1 MRRISRTG
9 KSLIWG
15 GAGLI
20 AVALIV
26 LWYGHTGPFAGKG
39 TPLEKLS
46 IAVSPTLMSAPIYVA
61 LDRNYFRQEGLDT
74 SLESFTSGKECLKTV
89 LDGKAD
95 LATVSDT
102 PIVLTVMAGQTCAV
116 IATIAQSEK
125 NSALVARKDRGILQP
140 ADLKGKTIGVTP
152 ATSADF
158 FLDNFFVF
166 HGVPK
171 KSAKIVPLKPEEM
184 QPALTSGRVDAVA
197 TWEPTVTR
205 IQRELGANAQIYY
218 ATGIY
223 RNTWNMVASA
233 DFVRKRPDAVKRLL
247 RALIKAE
254 QYIVEKPA
262 EAQQIVAS
270 HLRVEKETAASGWN
284 DYYFKV
290 MLDQA
295 LFVNLESQ
303 ARWAI
308 QNKLVPAASVPNFM
322 GSLYAEGLKAIRPDA
337 VTIGD

>member
-1 MRRISRTG
+1 VREIGKTG
-9 KSLIWG
+9 KAFLWA

-20 AVALIV
+20 VVALAGAAY
-26 LWYGHTGPFAGKG
+26 LCFGHHSPFAGTG
-39 TPLEKLS
+39 PPEKLT

-61 LDRNYFRQEGLDT
+61 LDRGYFRQEGLDV
-74 SLESFTSGKECLKTV
+74 SLESFASGKECLKIV

-125 NSALVARKDRGILQP
+125 NSALVARKDRGISQP
-140 ADLKGKTIGVTP
+140 ADLRGKTIGVTP

-166 HGVPK
+166 HGIPK
-171 KSAKIVPLKPEEM
+171 KAATIVPLKPEEM

-205 IQRELGANAQIYY
+205 IQRELGANTQTYY

-233 DFVRKRPDAVKRLL
+233 DWVRKRPETVKKLL

-254 QYIVEKPA
+254 QYVVEKPA
-262 EAQQIVAS
+262 EVQQIVAS
-270 HLRVEKETAASGWN
+270 HLRVEKEMVASGWN

-308 QNKLVPAASVPNFM
+308 QNKLVPATTVPNFT
-322 GSLYAEGLKAIRPDA
+322 GTLYVDGLKAVRPDA
-337 VTIGD
+337 P